1 MSKILVAEDNAVN
14 RELMREMLEVFGCEV
29 VEAGDGPEALT
40 RMDEVEPD
48 LILLDINMPKLNGF
62 AVLKGIRENPRF
74 SERPVLAVT
83 AYAMRED
90 RDKVLQAG
98 FDGYLAKPLDRKLLL
113 AELRRFGVVTA

>member
-90 RDKVLQAG
+90 RDKALQAG

>member
-1 MSKILVAEDNAVN
+1 
-14 RELMREMLEVFGCEV
+14 
-29 VEAGDGPEALT
+29 
-40 RMDEVEPD
+40 
-48 LILLDINMPKLNGF
+48 MPKLNGF